1 MFHWNREASVEGSHI
16 FLRMSTHMP
25 AGKNRS
31 YLESCFAN
39 SIYIGVRSNNNDN
52 NNSNDK
58 TARVRN
64 TKLRSGAG

>member
-1 MFHWNREASVEGSHI
+1 
-16 FLRMSTHMP
+16 MP
-25 AGKNRS
+25 AGKNGS
-31 YLESCFAN
+31 YLESCFAK
-39 SIYIGVRSNNNDN
+39 SIYIGVRSNNNDNN

>member
-1 MFHWNREASVEGSHI
+1 
-16 FLRMSTHMP
+16 MP
-25 AGKNRS
+25 AGKNGS
-31 YLESCFAN
+31 YLESCFAK
-39 SIYIGVRSNNNDN
+39 SIYIGVLSNNNDNNNNNN

>member
-1 MFHWNREASVEGSHI
+1 
-16 FLRMSTHMP
+16 MP
-25 AGKNRS
+25 AGKNGS
-31 YLESCFAN
+31 YLESCFAKN
-39 SIYIGVRSNNNDN
+39 IYIDVRSNNNDY